1 MAYTFKQNMVSSS
14 KYSIKCPYSMTP
26 EYITIHNTSNNAS
39 AENEVKY
46 MISNNNQ
53 TSYHV
58 AVDDKYVIQAIPFNR
73 NAWHAG
79 DGASGTGNRKS
90 IGIEICYSTGNVET
104 FKKAEANCAK
114 YVATLLK
121 QYGWTTAKVKRHKD
135 WSGKNCPHKTMELGW
150 DRFVK
155 MIQTELDALNGKTTA
170 TTPTPTPTINTIFKV
185 GNYKKYVVTTDVLNV
200 RRTRNATS
208 EVLTTIPKGTKIYV
222 GYVMYQD
229 NSTTPKGDLWGGVT
243 YNNATG
249 FINLNYVKPYIEP
262 TTGTSKTVNY
272 RVRITTD
279 SLNVRK
285 EPNATAKVATTVKK
299 GNVFTIVEEKNG
311 WGKLKSGA
319 GWINLAYTTKL

>member
-26 EYITIHNTSNNAS
+26 QYITIHNTSNNAS

-121 QYGWTTAKVKRHKD
+121 QYGWTTSRVKRHKD

-155 MIQTELDALNGKTTA
+155 MIQAELDILNGKTTA
-170 TTPTPTPTINTIFKV
+170 AKPTTSTTTSTTFKV
-185 GNYKKYVVTTDVLNV
+185 GNYKKYVVTTDALNV

-208 EVLTTIPKGTKIYV
+208 QVLTTIPKGTKIYV

-249 FINLNYVKPYIEP
+249 FINLKYVKPYVEP

-272 RVRITTD
+272 RVRITAD

-285 EPNATAKVATTVKK
+285 EPNATAKVATTVAK

-319 GWINLAYTTKL
+319 GWINLSYTTKL

>member
-26 EYITIHNTSNNAS
+26 QYITIHNTSNNAS
-39 AENEVKY
+39 AENEIKY

-121 QYGWTTAKVKRHKD
+121 QYGWTTSRVKRHKD

-155 MIQTELDALNGKTTA
+155 MIQTELDALNGKTTVA
-170 TTPTPTPTINTIFKV
+170 KPTTSTTTSTTFKV
-185 GNYKKYVVTTDVLNV
+185 GNYKKYVVTTDALNV

-208 EVLTTIPKGTKIYV
+208 QVLTTIPKGTKIYV

-249 FINLNYVKPYIEP
+249 FINLRYVKPYVEP
-262 TTGTSKTVNY
+262 TTGTSKAVNY
-272 RVRITTD
+272 RVRITAD

-285 EPNATAKVATTVKK
+285 EPNASAKITTTVKK

-319 GWINLAYTTKL
+319 GWINLSYTTKL